1 MSKFLI
7 LSGPKALSDFRINN
21 LIQEIEKIG
30 QSDII
35 DKVVGSFTHYISLQ
49 QEQGDLTDKQLEL
62 LKILLTY
69 DNPLE
74 TDNDENSSLNKI
86 LIKILLLL
94 MVNLLNYP
102 NTYLIQYYQDQ
113 EQFLLG
119 LLKLLILLKFVD

>member
-62 LKILLTY
+62 LKFY
-69 DNPLE
+69 
-74 TDNDENSSLNKI
+74 
-86 LIKILLLL
+86 
-94 MVNLLNYP
+94 
-102 NTYLIQYYQDQ
+102 
-113 EQFLLG
+113 
-119 LLKLLILLKFVD
+119 